1 LGEADDRFEAIVEV
15 LRILGLFM
23 AVAPWKVFS
32 FQGEDVIIDVDGGI
46 SHKGITAHPFPCEI
60 TNAVWCNAGLVATWV
75 DHELRLARMALI
87 DFQNELEE
95 GISRSELRLRNDNVK
110 VAGSSW
116 SHSLDAEPIAMVSN
130 GNYIIFALYTR
141 GVYCIDVD
149 STELWRQPLIG
160 SEESKIP
167 NSNSIAEIT
176 VDDEIVTIWTRGG
189 RYRTLSVNTGDVLAE
204 KSLPVECDIESVF
217 SSHDRFLISS
227 KDGWVWELID
237 DNITVARKL
246 RGTIQDAIYHDDEWR
261 IISWRE
267 DILLSNQETVLRDEL
282 GIQVVIEDD
291 KCIVID
297 NQGVKTPHMG

>member
-1 LGEADDRFEAIVEV
+1 
-15 LRILGLFM
+15 
-23 AVAPWKVFS
+23 
-32 FQGEDVIIDVDGGI
+32 
-46 SHKGITAHPFPCEI
+46 
-60 TNAVWCNAGLVATWV
+60 LVATWV

-149 STELWRQPLIG
+149 STELWRQPFIG

-189 RYRTLSVNTGDVLAE
+189 RYRTLSVNTGEVLAE

-297 NQGVKTPHMG
+297 NQGVKTPHMGD